1 MSKRHRSD
9 DDGGELE
16 SRRPHSRHRR
26 RRRRRHLY
34 VVLDDWSKGYSVY
47 KVDVDGFD
55 GDPDADL
62 DDEAVRLPEPP
73 VFRLETAD
81 YGRFGIFVAVGSRI
95 FATHYSEDTNARAPV
110 LMFDTVTGGLAV
122 CPGVPAELCNQ
133 PMIFPAGDKVYAMG
147 RSKIKMD
154 ARGESRK
161 YLEELAAD
169 GEGSWAWS
177 SSVDDRAPPPP
188 FDVRRARCHA
198 AHPDAAPSS
207 SPPTAMAPT
216 RSTPGRAGGRATASG
231 CCRSTGRP
239 TTTAS
244 WTRGWGSGA
253 ATRAAAGASAPATW
267 WIPRRRR
274 RRRAAT
280 AGVEARREEPPGVA
294 RQVEVLERGAGAHGR
309 RRVLRGGVEVAEGR
323 ERGGAPRAVPA
334 VRDHVPAPVRQ
345 GRVAGGHG
353 SPRARLHRAQEIGR
367 VRMVRVWDLIVYLNI
382 ERARCLT

>member
-188 FDVRRARCHA
+188 FDAYYDGELDAWVGLWSGHSGRRGRVCSCDVVDPRGGGGGEQPPPAWKLAVRSHPAWRARSRFLSVALARMGGGEFCVVEWRSRRGVSEEELHERCLLYATTFRLRYDRDGSLEATDRRARA
-198 AHPDAAPSS
+198 F
-207 SPPTAMAPT
+207 TARKKSDEFEWCAF
-216 RSTPGRAGGRATASG
+216 G
-231 CCRSTGRP
+231 
-239 TTTAS
+239 
-244 WTRGWGSGA
+244 
-253 ATRAAAGASAPATW
+253 
-267 WIPRRRR
+267 I
-274 RRRAAT
+274 
-280 AGVEARREEPPGVA
+280 
-294 RQVEVLERGAGAHGR
+294 
-309 RRVLRGGVEVAEGR
+309 
-323 ERGGAPRAVPA
+323 
-334 VRDHVPAPVRQ
+334 
-345 GRVAGGHG
+345 
-353 SPRARLHRAQEIGR
+353 
-367 VRMVRVWDLIVYLNI
+367 
-382 ERARCLT
+382 

>member
-16 SRRPHSRHRR
+16 SRRPLSRHRR

-154 ARGESRK
+154 ARGELRK

-188 FDVRRARCHA
+188 FDVGRARCHA
-198 AHPDAAPSS
+198 AHPD
-207 SPPTAMAPT
+207 
-216 RSTPGRAGGRATASG
+216 GRTVFFSAHGDGTYSFDAG
-231 CCRSTGRP
+231 
-239 TTTAS
+239 
-244 WTRGWGSGA
+244 TRGWTRHGEWMLPFDGQAYYDGELDAWVGLWSGHSGRRGRVCSCDVVDPRGGGGGEQPPPAWKLAVRSHPAWRARSRFLSVALARMGGGEFCVVEWRSRRGVSEEELHERCLLYATTFRLRYDRDGSLE
-253 ATRAAAGASAPATW
+253 ATD
-267 WIPRRRR
+267 
-274 RRRAAT
+274 RRARAFT
-280 AGVEARREEPPGVA
+280 ARKKSDEFEWCAFG
-294 RQVEVLERGAGAHGR
+294 
-309 RRVLRGGVEVAEGR
+309 
-323 ERGGAPRAVPA
+323 
-334 VRDHVPAPVRQ
+334 
-345 GRVAGGHG
+345 
-353 SPRARLHRAQEIGR
+353 I
-367 VRMVRVWDLIVYLNI
+367 
-382 ERARCLT
+382 